1 MVDTRFHRFAGP
13 VALGALLEQIGLP
26 GLVDGS
32 EAELIISGVAEL
44 DLAGPNDL
52 ALAAHTSYI
61 EELRR
66 TNAGAVFVSGAL
78 RDVVPAGTVGV
89 AADKAHNAFADV
101 LDFLYPS
108 STRSIIA
115 AGRDDLGAPIF
126 ERDVTI
132 GSNVVI
138 GAGVEIGR
146 GTIIGANTVIGAGVT
161 IGRNCTIAANCT
173 IDCAHIGNDVV
184 LHSGVRIGTEGFGWL
199 DFGSSNRKIPQLG
212 RVIIQDRVEVGANS
226 TIDRGALG
234 DTVIGDG
241 TKIDNLVQIGHNVA
255 IGRHCVIVSQVG
267 ISGSATLGVVSPRG
281 LLPGLERK
289 ALSRIWMVPVVSP
302 RHPLAKLEGLYHCRG
317 WGADGRRRGDIGSC
331 HHWRRFR
338 RAWASGGDQELA
350 RRFETCRGTGAGY
363 KRFLARDRRDAQ
375 IV

>member
-241 TKIDNLVQIGHNVA
+241 TKIDNLVQIGHNCR
-255 IGRHCVIVSQVG
+255 IGRNCLIAAMSG
-267 ISGSATLGVVSPRG
+267 LSGSTIVEDGVLMGGGVG
-281 LLPGLERK
+281 T
-289 ALSRIWMVPVVSP
+289 
-302 RHPLAKLEGLYHCRG
+302 
-317 WGADGRRRGDIGSC
+317 
-331 HHWRRFR
+331 
-338 RAWASGGDQELA
+338 SGHV
-350 RRFETCRGTGAGY
+350 TIGAGSVVHGRAAVTKNWPAGSKLAGAPAQDIRDFWREIAVMRKLSKGD
-363 KRFLARDRRDAQ
+363 KRG
-375 IV
+375 